1 MQNVSSEKAGT
12 YISNSSKKRIAV
24 IGDVM
29 VDTYFWGSVSRV
41 SPEAPVPVVDVER
54 EESHL
59 GGAANVANNIKT
71 LGAEPILYGV
81 IGNDDAGLITK
92 KLLQEAGLQDSGI
105 IEEIK
110 RPTTVKTRIIGNN
123 QQIVRLDREVK
134 NAISKETEQK
144 IIESLEA
151 DSSLQAIVFE
161 DYNKGMITESLIS
174 SVMKL
179 AKSKGIPVLI
189 DPKKDNFF
197 TYKYCT
203 IFKPNKKEAEQ
214 ALGFALQT
222 DEDIHKAGKELLER
236 LQAQYILLTLGEKG
250 MMLFDANGAIS
261 SVETKAKQI
270 ADVSG
275 AGDTVIATLT
285 VLLVGGAT
293 ATEAAYIANHAA
305 SIACSKSGIV
315 SVSTEELLHQ
325 LST

>member
-1 MQNVSSEKAGT
+1 MQNVSSEQAG
-12 YISNSSKKRIAV
+12 IFINNSSKKKIAV

-81 IGNDDAGLITK
+81 IGNDDAGQLTKNLLRNANMLDNGLIM
-92 KLLQEAGLQDSGI
+92 ENN
-105 IEEIK
+105 
-110 RPTTVKTRIIGNN
+110 RPTTVKTRIVGNN
-123 QQIVRLDREVK
+123 QQIVRLDKEVK
-134 NAISKETEQK
+134 NQISPETEQK
-144 IIESLEA
+144 IISSLEA
-151 DSSLQAIVFE
+151 ETTLSAIVFE
-161 DYNKGMITESLIS
+161 DYNKGMLTETLID

-179 AKSKGIPVLI
+179 ANSKGIPVLI

-197 TYKYCT
+197 AYKNCT

-214 ALGFALQT
+214 ALGYALQT
-222 DEDIHKAGKELLER
+222 DEDIKKAGNDLLQK
-236 LQAQYILLTLGEKG
+236 LQAKHILLTLGEKG
-250 MMLFDANGAIS
+250 MMLFDADGGIS

-293 ATEAAYIANHAA
+293 VSEASYIANHAA

-315 SVSTEELLHQ
+315 SVTTEELLDQ

>member
-81 IGNDDAGLITK
+81 IGTDDAGQLTK

-105 IEEIK
+105 FEESN

-134 NAISKETEQK
+134 TAISQETEQK
-144 IIESLEA
+144 IIKSLEA
-151 DSSLQAIVFE
+151 DTSLKAIVFE
-161 DYNKGMITESLIS
+161 DYNKGMITETLIF

-179 AKSKGIPVLI
+179 AQSKGIPVLI

-197 TYKYCT
+197 AYKHCT

-214 ALGFALQT
+214 ALGYTLRSET
-222 DEDIHKAGKELLER
+222 DIHKAGKELLER

-250 MMLFDANGAIS
+250 MMLFDADGTIS

-285 VLLVGGAT
+285 VLLVGGAS

-315 SVSTEELLHQ
+315 SVSTDELLHQ

>member
-1 MQNVSSEKAGT
+1 MEKVSSEKAGT
-12 YISNSSKKRIAV
+12 YISNSSKQRIAV

-29 VDTYFWGSVSRV
+29 VDTYYWGSVSRV
-41 SPEAPVPVVDVER
+41 SPEAPVPVVDVDSED
-54 EESHL
+54 SHL

-81 IGNDDAGLITK
+81 IGNDDAGQLTK
-92 KLLQEAGLQDSGI
+92 KLLENAGLQDSGI
-105 IEEIK
+105 FIEAK

-123 QQIVRLDREVK
+123 QQIVRLDKEVK
-134 NAISKETEQK
+134 YPISNETEQQ
-144 IIESLEA
+144 ILASLES
-151 DSSLQAIVFE
+151 DTSLKAIVFE
-161 DYNKGMITESLIS
+161 DYNKGMITETLIS

-179 AKSKGIPVLI
+179 ANQKGIPVLI

-197 TYKYCT
+197 AFKDCT

-214 ALGFALQT
+214 ALGFSLQT
-222 DEDIHKAGKELLER
+222 DSDIQRAGKELLQK
-236 LQAQYILLTLGEKG
+236 LQAKYILLTLGEKG
-250 MMLFDANGAIS
+250 MMLFDANGTVS

-285 VLLVGGAT
+285 VLMVGGAS
-293 ATEAAYIANHAA
+293 ASEAAYIANHAA

-315 SVSTEELLHQ
+315 SVSTDELLLQ
-325 LST
+325 LTT

>member
-1 MQNVSSEKAGT
+1 MQIVSSEQAEK
-12 YISNSSKKRIAV
+12 YISQSSKKKIAV

-41 SPEAPVPVVDVER
+41 SPEAPVPVVDVEN
-54 EESHL
+54 EDSHL

-81 IGNDDAGLITK
+81 IGNDDAGRQTK
-92 KLLQEAGLQDSGI
+92 TLLRSSGLQDSGI
-105 IEEIK
+105 FVENN
-110 RPTTVKTRIIGNN
+110 RPTTVKTRIIGNH
-123 QQIVRLDREVK
+123 QQIVRLDKEIK
-134 NAISKETEQK
+134 SPISHETEQK
-144 IIESLEA
+144 IITSIEA
-151 DSSLQAIVFE
+151 DESLQAIVFE
-161 DYNKGMITESLIS
+161 DYNKGMITETLIE
-174 SVMKL
+174 SVMKI
-179 AKSKGIPVLI
+179 ANSKGIPVLI

-197 TYKYCT
+197 AFKNCT

-214 ALGFALQT
+214 ALGFTLQT
-222 DEDIHKAGKELLER
+222 DEDIKRAGKELLKK

-250 MMLFDANGAIS
+250 MMLFDTDGSIS

-293 ATEAAYIANHAA
+293 VSEASFIANHAA

-315 SVSTEELLHQ
+315 SVTTEELLDQ